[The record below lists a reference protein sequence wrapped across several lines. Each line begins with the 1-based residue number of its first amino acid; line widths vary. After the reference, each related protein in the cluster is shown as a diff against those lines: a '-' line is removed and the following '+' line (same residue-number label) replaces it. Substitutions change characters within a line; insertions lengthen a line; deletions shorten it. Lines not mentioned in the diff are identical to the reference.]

1 MSDRW
6 PLAVRAEGCMHK
18 ESIQMDKKIIE
29 VRTRTA
35 TGKSAAKKLRAEG
48 RIPAVMYDGAG
59 KVTLLDLD
67 EKDFF
72 KMYHLITES
81 TLVDIKIDG
90 SKDVIGFLKDVQY
103 NILTERVGHVD
114 FYVVDPAKVLRTR
127 IPLKLSGTPEA
138 VRSGAVLEHG
148 TTELEVEC
156 LPRDLP
162 ERVMVDVSGLEAN
175 HSIHVKDIQVK
186 SGVKVLTDGNRT
198 VATLRFAKG

>member
-1 MSDRW
+1 
-6 PLAVRAEGCMHK
+6 
-18 ESIQMDKKIIE
+18 MDKKIIE

-59 KVTLLDLD
+59 KVSLLDLD

-127 IPLKLSGTPEA
+127 IPLKLSGTPDA

-162 ERVMVDVSGLEAN
+162 ERVLVDVSGLEAN
-175 HSIHVKDIQVK
+175 HSIHVKDVQVK